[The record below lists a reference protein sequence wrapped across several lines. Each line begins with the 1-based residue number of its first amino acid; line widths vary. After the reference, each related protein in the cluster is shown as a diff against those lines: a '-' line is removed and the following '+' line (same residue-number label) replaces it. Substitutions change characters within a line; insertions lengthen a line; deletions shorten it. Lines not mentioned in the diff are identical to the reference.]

1 VTRPLLA
8 AIETLKVLNTT
19 GARHLPDDAP
29 TSFVRRRW
37 APLVMP
43 DGVLDRKFYELCAMS
58 ELKNALR
65 SGDVWVVGSRQF
77 KEFDEYL
84 LTRAD
89 YAQRVRESR
98 LGLQVPTQCRE
109 YLEERLTKLRKS
121 IAATEALAAADEL
134 PDAQISTAGLKISP
148 LINVVPDA
156 ASQLDRD
163 VNARLPH
170 VKITDLLLEVDRWT
184 QFSRHFTH
192 LKSSAPPKDNALL
205 LTAVLADGINL
216 GLSKMAEACPGTSLA
231 KLSWLAAWHIRD
243 ETYSKAL
250 AEIVNVQHRLPF
262 AAHWGEG
269 TTSSSDGQRF
279 RAGGRGESAGHL
291 GFGIAQMQITQP
303 FLDRADLGLKVG
315 QQRGQGVEIAG
326 MTRDLNIRTKVT

>member
-1 VTRPLLA
+1 MTRPLLA

-121 IAATEALAAADEL
+121 IAATEALAAL
-134 PDAQISTAGLKISP
+134 
-148 LINVVPDA
+148 
-156 ASQLDRD
+156 
-163 VNARLPH
+163 
-170 VKITDLLLEVDRWT
+170 
-184 QFSRHFTH
+184 
-192 LKSSAPPKDNALL
+192 
-205 LTAVLADGINL
+205 LADFETEVSTVEEWLSNL
-216 GLSKMAEACPGTSLA
+216 HLRDPEAEVTGRLAPATGAEALA
-231 KLSWLAAWHIRD
+231 
-243 ETYSKAL
+243 
-250 AEIVNVQHRLPF
+250 V
-262 AAHWGEG
+262 
-269 TTSSSDGQRF
+269 
-279 RAGGRGESAGHL
+279 
-291 GFGIAQMQITQP
+291 
-303 FLDRADLGLKVG
+303 
-315 QQRGQGVEIAG
+315 
-326 MTRDLNIRTKVT
+326 